1 MLSRRH
7 RREQVALEAINQ
19 IRSMD
24 IHRDVMTFLLSIK
37 CSLVGNFNL
46 FPNIPKDCLFYHI
59 VLNCMQFLASQ
70 FKILLLEVELFIIL
84 NMSEIDILVTLLS
97 KSAEILLSLH
107 LWILNQLLG
116 VISIPSRS
124 MDLPQDRVLILHD
137 ILSDVELV
145 NWRDWLVVLLLLLP
159 DGLSDHHFKID
170 VLQAFV
176 WTVSS
181 ALSMCSW
188 HLLIR
193 HQPSQ
198 NQRSVEPKL
207 CSASITCIQ
216 LLARIG
222 MNLVQI

>member
-1 MLSRRH
+1 
-7 RREQVALEAINQ
+7 
-19 IRSMD
+19 MD
-24 IHRDVMTFLLSIK
+24 IHRDIMTFLLRIK
-37 CSLVGNFNL
+37 CSLVGDFNL
-46 FPNIPKDCLFYHI
+46 FPNIPEDCLFHHI
-59 VLNCMQFLASQ
+59 LLNRMQFLASQ
-70 FKILLLEVELFIIL
+70 FKILLLEVDLFIIL
-84 NMSEIDILVTLLS
+84 NMSEIDIVVALLS

-124 MDLPQDRVLILHD
+124 TDLPQDCVLVLHD

-145 NWRDWLVVLLLLLP
+145 NWRDCLVVLLLLLP
-159 DGLSDHHFKID
+159 DGLSDHHLKID

-176 WTVSS
+176 GTVGS

-193 HQPSQ
+193 HQSSQ
-198 NQRSVEPKL
+198 NLRSVEPEL
-207 CSASITCIQ
+207 SSTSITCIQ
-216 LLARIG
+216 LLACIG

>member
-1 MLSRRH
+1 
-7 RREQVALEAINQ
+7 
-19 IRSMD
+19 MD
-24 IHRDVMTFLLSIK
+24 IHRNIMTFLLRIK
-37 CSLVGNFNL
+37 CSLVGDFNL
-46 FPNIPKDCLFYHI
+46 FPNVPKDCLFHNI
-59 VLNCMQFLASQ
+59 LLNRMQFLASQ
-70 FKILLLEVELFIIL
+70 FKILLLEVTSFIIL
-84 NMSEIDILVTLLS
+84 NVSEIDIVVALLS

-124 MDLPQDRVLILHD
+124 MGLPQDRVSILYD

-145 NWRDWLVVLLLLLP
+145 NWRDCLVVLLLLLP

-181 ALSMCSW
+181 ALPMCSW

-198 NQRSVEPKL
+198 NLRSVEAEL